1 MTYCDL
7 IKLNERRTGPLGL
20 VISSDGAMSAGNQW
34 TSLENSRSNAWY
46 VNFGNGNTN
55 NLNKYYAC
63 GVRPVAAF

>member
-7 IKLNERRTGPLGL
+7 IKLNGRRTGPLGL

-34 TSLENSRSNAWY
+34 TSLENSRSYAWY
-46 VNFGNGNTN
+46 VYFGDGYTVN
-55 NLNKYYAC
+55 NIKYSAC

>member
-7 IKLNERRTGPLGL
+7 IKLNGRRTGPLSL

-34 TSLENSRSNAWY
+34 TSLENSRLYAWY
-46 VNFGNGNTN
+46 VGFGSGGTSGNG
-55 NLNKYYAC
+55 KYSAC

>member
-7 IKLNERRTGPLGL
+7 IKLNGRRTGPLGL

-55 NLNKYYAC
+55 NSSKCNAHA
-63 GVRPVAAF
+63 VRAVAAF